1 MNNQNSIIVVQ
12 DIEQYFVQTEVR
24 HMLAVN
30 YSTIRNNFKD
40 YCDKATDEDEVVIV
54 TRKEEKNIVIMSLEK
69 YNRLQR
75 ELENARYIAKIEK
88 GLADMKAGIA
98 KEHELIEDYE

>member
-1 MNNQNSIIVVQ
+1 MNNQNSIIIVQ

-88 GLADMKAGIA
+88 GLADMKAGIT